1 MTSDGE
7 IYATKRFDQIVKER
21 YEISKRINT
30 SYEDTGKITVKERA
44 LILQFI
50 EEDIKHDNKVIEQAQ
65 QKAKTA
71 KKH

>member
-7 IYATKRFDQIVKER
+7 IYATKRFDQIVRER

-65 QKAKTA
+65 QKAKAT

>member
-7 IYATKRFDQIVKER
+7 IYATKRFDQIVRER

-65 QKAKTA
+65 QKSKTA